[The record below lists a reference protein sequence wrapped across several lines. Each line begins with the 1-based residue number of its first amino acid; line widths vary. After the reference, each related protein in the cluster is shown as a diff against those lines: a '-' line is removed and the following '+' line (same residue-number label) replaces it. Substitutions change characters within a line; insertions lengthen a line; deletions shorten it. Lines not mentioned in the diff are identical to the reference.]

1 MNIKEAKEQIKH
13 AIIAYSTVDR
23 FGKPL
28 IPIQKQRPIFLLGAP
43 GIGKTAIVEQIAEEL
58 DIALVSYS
66 MTHHTRQSA
75 LGLPYIVE
83 KEYDGEHY
91 QVSEYTMS
99 EIIASVYEAMETTG
113 KKRGILFL
121 DEINCISE
129 TLAPSMLQFL
139 QYKTFGRHQVPEN
152 WIVVTAGNPPEFN
165 RSVHEFDIVTWDR
178 LKRIEIEPEYASW
191 KEYALAQQVH
201 PAITSYLDIKPE
213 HFYHISTTIDGKQF
227 VTARGWDDLSQ
238 MIKLYEKNHLTV
250 DHHLI
255 EQYLQDETIAR
266 DFSHY
271 YQLFHKYRSDYNITA
286 ILKGAATNEVKDRA
300 RASQFDERLS
310 LTALVISQLDHLV
323 SHQLEKESML
333 KQVMEHIQSLHLKGL
348 APRQAVTVLEA
359 GLQDLNDRFRQKN
372 QSHATST
379 TETKI
384 LSEMIALEEKI
395 LATAAVS
402 KDTIDQTVL
411 GVIREE
417 LADIKQQ
424 NQEVLTAF
432 DAAFT
437 FYEEVFGTDQ
447 EMVILTTEMTIHA
460 RISKYLY
467 THQCPKYQHYNE
479 NLLFENRQAELMN
492 RIDALDL
499 LELEANENKSA

>member
-1 MNIKEAKEQIKH
+1 MNIKEAKEQIKN
-13 AIIAYSTVDR
+13 AIIAYSTVDQ

-43 GIGKTAIVEQIAEEL
+43 GIGKTAIVEQIAQEL

-83 KEYDGEHY
+83 KEYNGQNY

-178 LKRIEIEPEYASW
+178 LKRIEIEPEYTSW
-191 KEYALAQQVH
+191 KQYALAMHVH

-238 MIKLYEKNHLTV
+238 MIQLYERNQLSV
-250 DHHLI
+250 DHYLI

-286 ILKGAATNEVKDRA
+286 ILKGAATNEVKERA
-300 RASQFDERLS
+300 KASPFDERLS
-310 LTALVISQLDHLV
+310 LTALMISQLDHLV
-323 SHQLEKESML
+323 SEQLESEGTL
-333 KQVMEHIQSLHLKGL
+333 KKVMDHIQSLHLKGL
-348 APRQAVTVLEA
+348 TQAQTIAAMET
-359 GLQDLNDRFRQKN
+359 GLNELRTRFRQIS
-372 QSHATST
+372 QSQNLSEIKILDAAIKLEEYILAQTATSKNSP
-379 TETKI
+379 E
-384 LSEMIALEEKI
+384 
-395 LATAAVS
+395 
-402 KDTIDQTVL
+402 QTVL
-411 GVIREE
+411 SLIREQ
-417 LADIKQQ
+417 LAKIKQN
-424 NQEVLTAF
+424 NQEVLVAF
-432 DAAFT
+432 EQAFT

-467 THQCPKYQHYNE
+467 SHHCEKYQQYNE
-479 NLLFENRQAELMN
+479 TLLFENKQTELMK
-492 RIDALDL
+492 RIDALNL
-499 LELEANENKSA
+499 LELEANENKPA